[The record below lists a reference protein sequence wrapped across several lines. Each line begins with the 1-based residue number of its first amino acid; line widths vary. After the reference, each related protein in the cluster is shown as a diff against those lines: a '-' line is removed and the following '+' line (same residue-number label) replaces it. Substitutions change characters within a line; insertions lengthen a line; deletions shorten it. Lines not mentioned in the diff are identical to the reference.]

1 MYMTSLLTLFPLL
14 ALESSE
20 IPDEAL
26 SNANTNTWMDI
37 FKANFLASM
46 FSIATL
52 IGLWSYIKLSL
63 ATSNS
68 SDIPFTAINVEPVN
82 QESMSFLATYVI
94 PTACLD
100 FSGAKQTV
108 ISVSLIIMLGILY
121 ARTDMFYAN
130 PSLTILGFN
139 TYKCSGKFKHGQ
151 KDKIILICRGE
162 IVENQKIAYI
172 KLDEKIYFAKRG
184 QK

>member
-1 MYMTSLLTLFPLL
+1 MYMISLLTLFPLL
-14 ALESSE
+14 ALKSSE
-20 IPDEAL
+20 PPSEAL
-26 SNANTNTWMDI
+26 SNANANTWIDI
-37 FKANFLASM
+37 VKINFLAFI
-46 FSIATL
+46 FSIATI

-68 SDIPFTAINVEPVN
+68 SDIPLTAINVEPVN

-100 FSGAKQTV
+100 FSGTKQV
-108 ISVSLIIMLGILY
+108 IISLSIIIMLGILY

-139 TYKCSGKFKHGQ
+139 TYKCSGRFKHGQ
-151 KDKIILICRGE
+151 KDKIILICRGK
-162 IVENQKIAYI
+162 ISENQKIAYI